1 MCELYVRA
9 SYIGLTSG
17 GELELPLTQ
26 RVLGD
31 ALGLTPVHVNRVLR
45 RLRLQSIMELRGG
58 VLLVPDI
65 DKLALVAGFD
75 DEYLQRKLRRAA

>member
-9 SYIGLTSG
+9 SNIGMTSS

-26 RVLGD
+26 LVLGD

-45 RLRLQSIMELRGG
+45 RLRLQDIMELRGG
-58 VLLVPDI
+58 VLLVRDI

-75 DEYLQRKLRRAA
+75 DQYLQRKLRRAA